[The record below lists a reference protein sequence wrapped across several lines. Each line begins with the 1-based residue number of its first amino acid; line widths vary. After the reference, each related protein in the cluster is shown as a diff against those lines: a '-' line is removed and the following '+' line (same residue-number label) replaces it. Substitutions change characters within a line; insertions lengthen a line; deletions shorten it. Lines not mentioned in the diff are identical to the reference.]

1 MAAPKHNLYALGR
14 GGGRPRIFANPEEME
29 VEIIDYFNY
38 CIENKANVTVTGLV
52 LYIGL
57 SSRNSLYEYKNREEF
72 SGMVLRALTA
82 VEHAYELNLH
92 GFNAL
97 GAKFALM
104 NMGWREKTETDIT
117 TNGRALGKEI
127 DLTDLTDEELT
138 LLERIKSRQD
148 TSGKV

>member
-1 MAAPKHNLYALGR
+1 MAAPKNNLYALGR
-14 GGGRPRIFANPEEME
+14 GGGRPRIFSTPEEME
-29 VEIIDYFNY
+29 IEIVGYFDY
-38 CIENKANVTVTGLV
+38 CIETKTNVTVTGLV

-104 NMGWREKTETDIT
+104 NMGWREKIETDIT
-117 TNGRALGKEI
+117 TNGKSLGKEI
-127 DLTDLTDEELT
+127 DLTTLTDEELT
-138 LLERIKSRQD
+138 ILESIKSRQD
-148 TSGKV
+148 KS